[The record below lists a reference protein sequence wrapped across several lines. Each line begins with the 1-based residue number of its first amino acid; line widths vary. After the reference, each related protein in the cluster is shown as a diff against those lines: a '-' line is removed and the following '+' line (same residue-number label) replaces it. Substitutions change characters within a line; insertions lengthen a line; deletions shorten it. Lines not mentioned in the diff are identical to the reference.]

1 MKIRRVNPMLKSLI
15 FGICI
20 YAVIGT
26 LLVLLLAENKGY
38 YLLGFGVGIVMA
50 VLMVIN
56 MNTTIEEAVYMGEEE
71 GNNRGRFMYT
81 IRMIL
86 VAIVLIILLVTD
98 VGNPLMAILGLFSLK
113 ISAYLQLIVMKFKK

>member
-1 MKIRRVNPMLKSLI
+1 MLKSLI